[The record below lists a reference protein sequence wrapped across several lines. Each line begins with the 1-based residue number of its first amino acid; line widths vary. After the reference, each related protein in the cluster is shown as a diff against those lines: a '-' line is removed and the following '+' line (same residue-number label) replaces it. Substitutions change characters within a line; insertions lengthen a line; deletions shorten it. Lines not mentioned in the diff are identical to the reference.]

1 MASAGGSAPPSPRP
15 QAVFEQWGEY
25 RVQVSPALGGGL
37 TAQVFL
43 AERGGA
49 PFALKRFGLSKVGL
63 GGEDLAMLRSS
74 AAAEVGLLQHL
85 AHPCVVRMHDQVDVG
100 EDICLALDF
109 APGASAKARMRTAQG
124 SGALLSIDQIAWVA
138 RDIAEALAYLH
149 GDPLGGGPVLHRD
162 IKPGNIVFTA
172 EGQARLTDFGSAA
185 LLQEVKQRS
194 KISKTGTVG
203 FMAPEMHTGEPAS
216 KESDVWMYGA
226 TLLCLL
232 TGEEVADDLR
242 VVQSFNNMAKP
253 WTLEDHV
260 HCRLQGLNSDEDL
273 VPLQGLGLSE
283 GERSVW
289 EAAPAE
295 LKDLIQGCLRK
306 RKKDRLGAAAL
317 LAHPFVATVEARF
330 SPRRPTPP
338 LEGLPRWPFPAP
350 AAAEPHEAAPS
361 PGGSASPLRAL
372 THGMQDLR
380 VAPSAPSPESEELQR
395 QRLAL
400 EQQRQEL
407 QEEKNALEETV
418 RKAQAER
425 QAAALEAERLAE
437 AEARR
442 REAERLAE
450 AETRRREAERRE
462 AERREAERRDA
473 ERRDAERREAERQAE
488 WRRVREREEEEL
500 RRRAE
505 REEEELRRRAVEEE
519 EEEEERGR
527 YYSSPSRSY
536 SSSSQVCGA
545 ATQRGTAC
553 QNPRGSCPHHSS
565 SRGRGS
571 SGGGGRMCGAE
582 TARGTPCQNPRGSCP
597 WH

>member
-1 MASAGGSAPPSPRP
+1 MPLNTPAPTPSSPQNLHWQWHQRGAVPRP
-15 QAVFEQWGEY
+15 P
-25 RVQVSPALGGGL
+25 RALRLSLSSGASTACRSALRWGGGL

-49 PFALKRFGLSKVGL
+49 PFALKCFGLSKVGL

-109 APGASAKARMRTAQG
+109 APGASAKARMRTPQG
-124 SGALLSIDQIAWVA
+124 SAALLSIDQIAWVA

-400 EQQRQEL
+400 EQQRREL
-407 QEEKNALEETV
+407 QEEKNAL
-418 RKAQAER
+418 
-425 QAAALEAERLAE
+425 
-437 AEARR
+437 AR
-442 REAERLAE
+442 E
-450 AETRRREAERRE
+450 
-462 AERREAERRDA
+462 A
-473 ERRDAERREAERQAE
+473 ERRDAERREAERRDSEKREAE
-488 WRRVREREEEEL
+488 RRHAEIRDAERRDAERRAERRDAERREAERWEAERREAERLADALRRVREERQRLAEEEEDDDGDDDDDDDD
-500 RRRAE
+500 
-505 REEEELRRRAVEEE
+505 EEE
-519 EEEEERGR
+519 EEEEEDRRGVR
-527 YYSSPSRSY
+527 HCS
-536 SSSSQVCGA
+536 VCGR
-545 ATQRGTAC
+545 TGHDKRTCPQSPGKRHCSVCGSTSHDKRTC
-553 QNPRGSCPHHSS
+553 PRG
-565 SRGRGS
+565 
-571 SGGGGRMCGAE
+571 
-582 TARGTPCQNPRGSCP
+582 
-597 WH
+597 